1 MKWLA
6 HKVRKPI
13 TGAFIGVFGLLEVFV
28 PKLTNIVT
36 SPLAL
41 KGIGFILGP
50 TAKGLIVVYADWKK
64 PTVAQ

>member
-1 MKWLA
+1 MKWLT

-28 PKLTNIVT
+28 PKLASIVT

-41 KGIGFILGP
+41 KGVGFVLGA
-50 TAKGLIVVYADWKK
+50 TAKRLIVVYADWKK
-64 PTVAQ
+64 QTVVE